1 MVEDKLDIAIID
13 YGINNLFSVKRACD
27 IIGLKSLITSDSDII
42 LSAKGAILPGVG
54 AFPHA
59 MKIIKSKKLDY
70 TILKFVE
77 SKKPL
82 LGICLGMHL
91 LLESST
97 EFEETPGLAVIKGS
111 TKKFKFYEDK
121 KNICSVP
128 QIGWNKIYS
137 NDCSWEGTILS
148 NNKNEDFMYFVHSY
162 YVEVE
167 RNIALANTFYGQ
179 YDYCSTFQKDNIMAT
194 QFHPEKSGV
203 KGLKIYKNLK
213 DVISKN

>member
-1 MVEDKLDIAIID
+1 MVNDNLDIAIID

-27 IIGLKSLITSDSDII
+27 IVGLKSLITSDSDII

-54 AFPHA
+54 AFPYA

-70 TILKFVE
+70 TILRFIE
-77 SKKPL
+77 SRKPL

-97 EFEETPGLAVIKGS
+97 EFEETPGLSVIKGS
-111 TKKFKFYEDK
+111 TKKFAFYEDE

-137 NDCSWEGTILS
+137 NKCSWEGTILS

-162 YVEVE
+162 YVKVE
-167 RNIALANTFYGQ
+167 KDIVLANTVYGQ
-179 YDYCSTFQKDNIMAT
+179 DDYCSSFQKENIMAT

-203 KGLKIYKNLK
+203 KGLEIYKKLK
-213 DVISKN
+213 EII